1 MHLHQSISIYIHRW
15 LWRSCTVP
23 PRGLRRSNGQCR
35 SALLRH
41 AGTGDPCWTIIDV
54 PCSNTYDRSLSIGGR
69 GAIPHPFLT
78 PECGNVADLTDFYP
92 YQPWSWQLCALHCL
106 LFWFYCFSILMIH
119 HIHDS
124 LTGNPLGSFS
134 NMPCLFQSTKRQA
147 TLLER
152 QWHSGNS
159 CITLRM
165 NLINVVL

>member
-1 MHLHQSISIYIHRW
+1 MSLISLIFTPISPEVHNYVLCIV
-15 LWRSCTVP
+15 CCFCFTV
-23 PRGLRRSNGQCR
+23 
-35 SALLRH
+35 
-41 AGTGDPCWTIIDV
+41 
-54 PCSNTYDRSLSIGGR
+54 
-69 GAIPHPFLT
+69 F
-78 PECGNVADLTDFYP
+78 F
-92 YQPWSWQLCALHCL
+92 
-106 LFWFYCFSILMIH
+106 LMIH

-165 NLINVVL
+165 NLIVVL